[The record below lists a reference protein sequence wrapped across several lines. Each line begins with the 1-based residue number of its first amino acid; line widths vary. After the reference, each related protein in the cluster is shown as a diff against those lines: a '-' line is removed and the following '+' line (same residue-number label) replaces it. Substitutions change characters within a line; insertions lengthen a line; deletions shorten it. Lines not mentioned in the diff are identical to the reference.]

1 MLQMDKA
8 ILNSMSNKI
17 SIPFTTYLPMFVLK
31 CLLISP
37 PPPHLDL
44 SAKALST
51 SCHIWLLCV
60 TLVLTLLEGQR

>member
-31 CLLISP
+31 CLLIY